1 MWYKLIHRDATLE
14 DLDAPGVDDEL
25 PPTLLRYDDAYQYHN
40 IFAPLVKAE
49 ADYDKQMKESQAQD
63 NVLVRWDMSLNKKR
77 IAYFMYPKTEQELRL
92 VPGDELQLVFAGD
105 GVRSPWKS
113 LGQVLMIVF

>member
-1 MWYKLIHRDATLE
+1 M
-14 DLDAPGVDDEL
+14 
-25 PPTLLRYDDAYQYHN
+25 
-40 IFAPLVKAE
+40 KAE

-77 IAYFMYPKTEQELRL
+77 SAYFMYPKTEQELRL
-92 VPGDELQLVFAGD
+92 GPGDELQLVFAGD

-113 LGQVLMIVF
+113 LGQVLMIKDNEEVGLELRNGSNAPTDCTHGFTIEFVWKAVSFDHV